1 MPERLVDVETT
12 YGEVLHTFPVTIA
25 ASDCSANDREY
36 EEKALRAA
44 AYAQIVP
51 DPDLKHLTSKIHV
64 SRGGQLEPYGDDLG
78 VLSQTKQELD
88 RSVRERAYH
97 LWQEDGRPQGGADDF
112 WHRARDQH
120 LRERA
125 YILWQQ
131 DGCPTGRAD
140 DHWHRTCEFE
150 LH

>member
-1 MPERLVDVETT
+1 MTERLVDVETT
-12 YGEVLHTFPVTIA
+12 HGKVLHTFPVTVA
-25 ASDCSANDREY
+25 CSDIPENDQVY

-51 DPDLKHLTSKIHV
+51 DPDLKNLVSKMHV
-64 SRGGQLEPYGDDLG
+64 SRKGRLEPYGDDIG
-78 VLSQTKQELD
+78 VLAQTKQERD
-88 RSVRERAYH
+88 RSIRERAYH
-97 LWQEDGRPQGGADDF
+97 LWQEDGCPQDSADDY

-125 YILWQQ
+125 YLLWQQ
-131 DGCPTGRAD
+131 DGCPVGRAD
-140 DHWHRTCEFE
+140 DHWRRTCEFE